1 MFSAIDEIRNI
12 VKSAESKTR
21 TMRRNRTRMQENA
34 QIQSKGKPILKS
46 YKTKIDN
53 DTTEAFSNIEEW

>member
-1 MFSAIDEIRNI
+1 
-12 VKSAESKTR
+12 
-21 TMRRNRTRMQENA
+21 MRRNRTRMQENA